1 MDVFGWEWEVDNIL
15 IRTCYR
21 EVPAILQTSLSC
33 QLICSAATK
42 EFARILDTGNKHQRA
57 QGHVPIWTGLK
68 KMSSRKL
75 LPFHPSQV
83 CFQTFGN
90 QKCNQPYW
98 EKKRVKVGLYGL
110 VSFKILKVSVEAGE
124 ELIMRIGFLN
134 ILQTLQRREEV
145 GQREMSKGCQNWH
158 ILLYKVAFTPPPTL
172 SCSICYQLL
181 VLNWAN
187 RWLL

>member
-134 ILQTLQRREEV
+134 ILQTLLTSLWLREGRRLV
-145 GQREMSKGCQNWH
+145 RGRCQKVVKTDTSYYIKLH
-158 ILLYKVAFTPPPTL
+158 FLL
-172 SCSICYQLL
+172 LL
-181 VLNWAN
+181 LPCHVTNY
-187 RWLL
+187 

>member
-1 MDVFGWEWEVDNIL
+1 
-15 IRTCYR
+15 
-21 EVPAILQTSLSC
+21 
-33 QLICSAATK
+33 
-42 EFARILDTGNKHQRA
+42 
-57 QGHVPIWTGLK
+57 
-68 KMSSRKL
+68 MSSRKL

-134 ILQTLQRREEV
+134 ILQTLPSCWSVTMTQRREEA
-145 GQREMSKGCQNWH
+145 GQREMSKGCQN
-158 ILLYKVAFTPPPTL
+158 
-172 SCSICYQLL
+172 
-181 VLNWAN
+181 
-187 RWLL
+187 